1 MFDILKDFFIKK
13 YKIKIGDNV
22 MNFNENQEY
31 SVDACI
37 NNEFLLV
44 ETMSKHGLLCKDFTI
59 PDVLLSPN
67 ADNKDIGENILLSLS
82 KSRAISKEEYLAFF
96 NLEVTKKQIE
106 DWEKNL
112 MQKFGYKTK
121 RALYRKMNRCGIYL
135 KNGTITISPSN
146 HEKLKAWSG
155 IRNAENVILSLNN
168 SPEEIGAGLR
178 LAFGRCI
185 GLDEI

>member
-1 MFDILKDFFIKK
+1 VFDLFKKLFIKK
-13 YKIKIGDNV
+13 YKIKIGDNT

-44 ETMSKHGLLCKDFTI
+44 ETMSKYGLLCKDFTI
-59 PDVLLSPN
+59 SDFLLLPNVDNKTLGENVLL
-67 ADNKDIGENILLSLS
+67 ALS
-82 KSRAISKEEYLAFF
+82 KSRTITKEEYLTFF

-106 DWEKNL
+106 EWEKNL

-121 RALYRKMNRCGIYL
+121 RALYRKMNRCWIYL
-135 KNGTITISPSN
+135 KNGVIEISPSN

-155 IRNAENVILSLNN
+155 IRNADIFLSLNN

-178 LAFGRCI
+178 LAFSKCI